1 VRRKHAIEATS
12 GQETVSRIWTSGLI
26 LAHLGEPDLIS
37 ENLEKPRLTLVIG
50 ELR

>member
-1 VRRKHAIEATS
+1 
-12 GQETVSRIWTSGLI
+12 
-26 LAHLGEPDLIS
+26 LIS